1 MDHFFSS
8 IVFIFVLVT
17 IHIYY
22 GVQQIKIYKTFK
34 PLSNGLLILWVLIS
48 GMIFRYSFWPHTLS
62 LMILISCIL
71 AFYQDWTTQYFSLRW
86 LCLLLIAILF
96 IPYCPVEFCS
106 RLMACAYAGM
116 MGIAVYFHWLG
127 LADWIY
133 IIVIGGV
140 LGFWRLLLL
149 LITSSIM
156 GLLDAICTHKTYI
169 PFISALVINTVW
181 MITLTF

>member
-62 LMILISCIL
+62 LMILISCVL

-116 MGIAVYFHWLG
+116 MGIAVYFHWFRFGG
-127 LADWIY
+127 LDLYNCDWW
-133 IIVIGGV
+133 GV
-140 LGFWRLLLL
+140 RLL
-149 LITSSIM
+149 
-156 GLLDAICTHKTYI
+156 AIA
-169 PFISALVINTVW
+169 PFINHIQYNGVTRCN
-181 MITLTF
+181 MHP